1 MRKFKVTDPETW
13 PDSLAD
19 IRAQMDEPLNVHRF
33 LASYPGW
40 LQNWWSFRNQV
51 IHQTSL
57 DEQQYELI
65 VLRVATVCNAP
76 YEWEH
81 HVVTGRERG
90 LDDADFDALREGPG
104 APHWSTARRLLV
116 TAVDECLSAHRVT
129 PQTLNG
135 LSEHYTDEQVLDL
148 VATVIMYQAMAI
160 VTRSFDIPIDDE
172 KPSFGKETFKPG

>member
-135 LSEHYTDEQVLDL
+135 LSEHYTDEQVEDL